1 MVNFVGRLTLRL
13 RPALCRPPAR
23 HRSAFQHIAAADVER
38 TFLIASGY
46 VALPGT
52 LADLV
57 RMMSTERSLRA
68 LHFALSSLKLRGVR
82 SRTAPEILRPA

>member
-1 MVNFVGRLTLRL
+1 MSR
-13 RPALCRPPAR
+13 
-23 HRSAFQHIAAADVER
+23 IDVER

-68 LHFALSSLKLRGVR
+68 LHFALSNLKLRGVR
-82 SRTAPEILRPA
+82 SRTPPEILRPP